1 MADDAEVLK
10 SVEKLPANE
19 QAAALAHWIYTQTTH
34 RDDTTWSARVAE
46 AWSALGP
53 EPKRFNILAIDT
65 WVEHPE
71 LLQAWINA
79 VHDYGK
85 RHISKQSQGTQKPSA
100 IG

>member
-46 AWSALGP
+46 AW
-53 EPKRFNILAIDT
+53 
-65 WVEHPE
+65 
-71 LLQAWINA
+71 INA